1 MQVRLA
7 ATGLACFFKALLKQ
21 ITMATLLTLHHLLLH
36 EIEDLYSAEEQIIDA
51 LPAMIEKA
59 TDRELKK
66 ALTDHLKVTKDQKKR
81 LDEVKEL
88 LQPEDGETEEQ
99 KGFFERIFGGNK
111 KCKGTE
117 GLIKE
122 GEKMMKEDM
131 DPKVMDAA
139 IIAAAQKIEHYEIS
153 GYGTA
158 RAYAAE
164 LGLQQVA
171 RLLETTLNE
180 EYYADDSLTSL
191 AMSKV
196 NLEAERGSGNG
207 GRNRMQLSGGG
218 RNESARSGSRS
229 SSSGNGSLRGS
240 SAKKAAKKSA
250 VKKRAAK
257 KGAVPKKAAS
267 KAATKKG
274 AKKKTR
280 R

>member
-1 MQVRLA
+1 
-7 ATGLACFFKALLKQ
+7 
-21 ITMATLLTLHHLLLH
+21 MATLLTLHHLLLH

-66 ALTDHLKVTKDQKKR
+66 ALTDHLRVTKEQKKR

-88 LQPEDGETEEQ
+88 LHPEDEETEEQ

-171 RLLETTLNE
+171 QLLETTLNE

-196 NLEAERGSGNG
+196 NLEAEHGSGNG
-207 GRNRMQLSGGG
+207 GRNRMQLSGA
-218 RNESARSGSRS
+218 ESGSRSRS

-240 SAKKAAKKSA
+240 SSKKTAKKSA
-250 VKKRAAK
+250 VKKSVAK